1 MFYEVKVKT
10 PEGKIK
16 KIISSKELSRRY
28 WSEFNQEMSPEVQ
41 LKLAQNRKRRGVDA
55 RNTDYHISFN

>member
-28 WSEFNQEMSPEVQ
+28 WSEFNQEMSPEVH
-41 LKLAQNRKRRGVDA
+41 LKLAQNRKRRRLDA
-55 RNTDYHISFN
+55 GNMDYHISFN